1 MDRRIG
7 LTLGMADVP
16 AAVGGHVTL
25 RPLPRPEAPA
35 PAAMTDAAPSPADA
49 TGDAT
54 ADSSGVAVLDRAF
67 ALLAAFDADSARLT
81 LAELSRRTGLY
92 KSTVLRLLG
101 ALEHGGFVRRLPDGQ
116 YAIGPQPLRL
126 AAVYQRSF
134 QVAHV
139 IEPLLEQLS
148 AASGETASFYVRH
161 GLQRVA
167 LFRVEPAR
175 SVRASVQIG
184 KGYAIGQGASGKV
197 LTAFGLQG
205 TPDAPELPEAE
216 AIRARLWAV
225 SWGERDPETASAA
238 APVFGVGGA
247 LQGALAIS
255 GPRQRLELG
264 DAMASA
270 CRQVLEAARNATAAL
285 GGNAAAF
292 TASMAELGVGGGAK
306 QA

>member
-1 MDRRIG
+1 
-7 LTLGMADVP
+7 
-16 AAVGGHVTL
+16 
-25 RPLPRPEAPA
+25 
-35 PAAMTDAAPSPADA
+35 MTDDAASSPADA
-49 TGDAT
+49 P
-54 ADSSGVAVLDRAF
+54 DSSGVAVLDRAF
-67 ALLAAFDADSARLT
+67 ALLAAFDADSPRLT
-81 LAELSRRTGLY
+81 LSELSRRTGLY

-126 AAVYQRSF
+126 AAVYQHSF
-134 QVAHV
+134 QVGHV
-139 IEPLLEQLS
+139 VEPLLERLS
-148 AASGETASFYVRH
+148 ATSGETASFYVRH

-184 KGYAIGQGASGKV
+184 QGYAIGQGASGKV
-197 LTAFGLQG
+197 LMAFGMQDE
-205 TPDAPELPEAE
+205 PDMPDLPDAE
-216 AIRARLWAV
+216 AIRARLWAI

-255 GPRQRLELG
+255 APRQRLEQG
-264 DAMASA
+264 DAMRSA

-285 GGNAAAF
+285 GGNASRF
-292 TASMAELGVGGGAK
+292 QPGLELLAREDVGPRR
-306 QA
+306 

>member
-1 MDRRIG
+1 
-7 LTLGMADVP
+7 
-16 AAVGGHVTL
+16 
-25 RPLPRPEAPA
+25 
-35 PAAMTDAAPSPADA
+35 MTDAAPSPTEPTADA
-49 TGDAT
+49 AS
-54 ADSSGVAVLDRAF
+54 DSSGVAVLDRAF

-81 LAELSRRTGLY
+81 LSELSRRTGLY

-116 YAIGPQPLRL
+116 YAVGPQPLRL

-134 QVAHV
+134 QVGHV

-148 AASGETASFYVRH
+148 TASGETASFYVRH
-161 GLQRVA
+161 GLERVA

-197 LTAFGLQG
+197 LVAFAPQ
-205 TPDAPELPEAE
+205 DATELPPVPEAD
-216 AIRARLWAV
+216 AIRAQLWAV

-247 LQGALAIS
+247 LQGALALS
-255 GPRQRLELG
+255 GPRQRLEQG
-264 DAMASA
+264 DTMRNA

-285 GGNAAAF
+285 GGNVSSFNQGLDLLAREGI
-292 TASMAELGVGGGAK
+292 TPRG
-306 QA
+306 

>member
-1 MDRRIG
+1 
-7 LTLGMADVP
+7 
-16 AAVGGHVTL
+16 
-25 RPLPRPEAPA
+25 
-35 PAAMTDAAPSPADA
+35 MTDAAPSPADPA
-49 TGDAT
+49 ADA
-54 ADSSGVAVLDRAF
+54 AASDSSGVAVLDRAF

-81 LAELSRRTGLY
+81 LSELSRRTGLY

-134 QVAHV
+134 QVGHV

-175 SVRASVQIG
+175 SVRASVQVG
-184 KGYAIGQGASGKV
+184 QGYAIGQGASGKV
-197 LTAFGLQG
+197 LMAFGLQG
-205 TPDAPELPEAE
+205 EPDLPELPEAD
-216 AIRARLWAV
+216 AIRAQFWAT

-247 LQGALAIS
+247 LQGVLAIS
-255 GPRQRLELG
+255 GPRQRLEQG
-264 DAMASA
+264 DTMRTA

-285 GGNAAAF
+285 GGNVSGF
-292 TASMAELGVGGGAK
+292 TASLAALAVTGDTAHLSRNPTNAQHLLGAIEQLDGERAK
-306 QA
+306 RLSPKE